1 MGPGTNSDVL
11 SGTSL
16 GPYEI
21 LAPLGRGAMGEVYR
35 ARDTR
40 LNRTVAIKFL
50 PADVGDPVARRRFQ
64 QEAQTASSL
73 NHPHI
78 LTVFEAGEREG
89 RQYLVTE
96 FVDGGTLE
104 DWSRAEKRTWRQIV
118 ELLTGV
124 ADGLAAAHGAGIL
137 HRDIKPQN
145 ILVAKNGYAKLADFG
160 LAKLAE
166 PSEGSVANAPSEL
179 RTRAGVI
186 VGTVAYMS
194 PEQASGEQLDARSDI
209 FSFGVV
215 LYELLAR
222 RRPFTG
228 TTDLAVLHTIATQ
241 AQAPLD
247 ESLPV
252 GLRMVV
258 DKALEKDAADR
269 YQSLRDLVVDLR
281 RLTRQKT
288 LASGTGS
295 AAAKPA
301 RPWLW
306 LAAFALASLA
316 AAAAWLGRRDNSTTF
331 ENPLGTAEFT
341 RLTDFEGAELDAA
354 VSPDGKFVSF
364 LADRD
369 GPFHV
374 WLGQIGSGRFVDLTP
389 DTADHKPIAP
399 LRGLGFTAEGSEIWL
414 GGGPDRRLRL
424 LPLTG
429 GAPRAFLADS
439 IVNIAWSPDS
449 ARLVYHSRADG
460 DPMFVADRNGANP
473 RQIFVSEPGEHN
485 HFPVWSLDDQWIYFV
500 HGTPNTFEMDLYR
513 IAVSGGK
520 AERLTQHN
528 GDVSYPT
535 PIDSRTVLY
544 IARDED
550 RSGPWIWALD
560 VQRRTTRRVSI
571 GLETYTSLAA
581 TVDGRRIV
589 ATLVNS
595 TASLWSMPLLDRVTD
610 ERDVKAYPLPTE
622 RALAPRFSKEAL
634 FYLSRDGLWRFQA
647 GQAFEIRRGS
657 EGALL
662 EAPGVSPDGRRL
674 TIVVRKQGKLGLNV
688 VSADGSQQQPLADSI
703 NIRGSSA
710 WSPDGRWIVTGGSD
724 GRGPGLFKIPVEGG
738 PPVRLVTGTAVNPVW
753 SPDGGLI
760 VYNGE
765 NVAGSAPLR
774 AVSAEGDSITLPTIR
789 VATALNGESFRFLP
803 NGKGLIY
810 TREYWPPQNFWMLDL
825 ASRTTRRLSRLT
837 NTAMI
842 RSFDISPDGKHIVFD
857 RLRENS
863 DIVLIDLR
871 K

>member
-1 MGPGTNSDVL
+1 MNSDVR
-11 SGTSL
+11 SGTSV
-16 GPYEI
+16 GPYEV
-21 LAPLGRGAMGEVYR
+21 LTPLGRGAMGEVYR

-50 PADVGDPVARRRFQ
+50 PADVGDPLARRRFQ

-78 LTVFEAGEREG
+78 LTVFEAGEWDG

-104 DWSRAEKRTWRQIV
+104 DWSRAEKRTWRQVV

-166 PSEGSVANAPSEL
+166 PSESSVASPPSEL

-194 PEQASGEQLDARSDI
+194 PEQASGEPLDARSDI

-228 TTDLAVLHTIATQ
+228 ATDLAVLHTIATQ
-241 AQAPLD
+241 APAPLD
-247 ESLPV
+247 DALPV
-252 GLRMVV
+252 GLRMLV
-258 DKALEKDAADR
+258 DKALEKDPAER
-269 YQSLRDLVVDLR
+269 YQTLKDLVVDLR
-281 RLTRQKT
+281 RLTRHK
-288 LASGTGS
+288 AMDAGAGS
-295 AAAKPA
+295 AAGKPSRSWWWFA
-301 RPWLW
+301 VV
-306 LAAFALASLA
+306 ALASVLGLQ
-316 AAAAWLGRRDNSTTF
+316 AWLGRRDNSTAI
-331 ENPLGTAEFT
+331 ENPLGTASFT
-341 RLTDFEGAELDAA
+341 RLTDFEGSELDAA
-354 VSPDGKFVSF
+354 VSRDGKVVTF
-364 LADRD
+364 LADSG

-374 WLGQIGSGRFVDLTP
+374 WWGQIGSGRFVDLTP
-389 DTADHKPIAP
+389 GAEDQKPIAP
-399 LRGLGFTAEGSEIWL
+399 VRGVGFTADGLDVWL

-424 LPLTG
+424 MSLTG
-429 GAPRAFLADS
+429 GPMRPFLADS
-439 IVNIAWSPDS
+439 IVNIAWSPDG
-449 ARLVYHSRADG
+449 ARLVYHSRVDG

-473 RQIFVSEPGEHN
+473 RQIFVSQPGEHN
-485 HFPVWSLDDQWIYFV
+485 HFPVWSLDAQGIYFV

-513 IAVSGGK
+513 IPASGGK
-520 AERLTQHN
+520 AERLTHHN

-535 PIDSRTVLY
+535 PIDARTVLY
-544 IARDED
+544 VARDED
-550 RSGPWIWALD
+550 RSGPWLWALD
-560 VQRRTTRRVSI
+560 VQRKTTRRVST
-571 GLETYTSLAA
+571 GLEKYTSLAA
-581 TVDGRRIV
+581 TADGRLIV
-589 ATLVNS
+589 ATLANP

-634 FYLSRDGLWRFQA
+634 FYLSRDGLWRFQE
-647 GQAFEIRRGS
+647 GQAFEIWRGS
-657 EGALL
+657 EGGALL

-674 TIVVRKQGKLGLNV
+674 TIVVRKQGKLVLNV
-688 VSADGSQQQPLADSI
+688 VSADGSQQQTLADSI
-703 NIRGSSA
+703 NVRGSSA
-710 WSPDGRWIVTGGSD
+710 WSPDGKWIVTGGSD
-724 GRGPGLFKIPVEGG
+724 GRGPGLFKIPVGGG

-753 SPDGGLI
+753 SPDGRLI
-760 VYNGE
+760 VYAGE
-765 NVAGSAPLR
+765 NVAGKAPLL
-774 AVSAEGDSITLPTIR
+774 AVSAEGTSITLPTIQ
-789 VATALNGESFRFLP
+789 VASALNGEPFRFLP

-810 TREYWPPQNFWMLDL
+810 AKDFWPPQNFWMLDL
-825 ASRTTRRLSRLT
+825 VSKRTHQLSRLT
-837 NTAMI
+837 NTATI
-842 RSFDISPDGKHIVFD
+842 RSFDITPDGKHIVFD
-857 RLRENS
+857 RFRENS
-863 DIVLIDLR
+863 DIVMIDLR

>member
-1 MGPGTNSDVL
+1 MSDSGSL

-21 LAPLGRGAMGEVYR
+21 LAPLGHGGMGEVYR

-40 LNRTVAIKFL
+40 LNRSVAIKFL
-50 PADVGDPVARRRFQ
+50 AADLGDAHSRRRFQ

-78 LTVFEAGEREG
+78 LTVHEAGEWDG

-104 DWSRAEKRTWRQIV
+104 DWAKAEKRSWRQIV

-124 ADGLAAAHGAGIL
+124 ADGLAAAHAAGIL

-160 LAKLAE
+160 LAKLSE
-166 PSEGSVANAPSEL
+166 PSDVMRSES
-179 RTRAGVI
+179 RTRSGVI

-194 PEQASGEQLDARSDI
+194 PEQASGQPLDARSDI
-209 FSFGVV
+209 FSFAVV
-215 LYELLAR
+215 IYELLAH
-222 RRPFTG
+222 RRPFSG
-228 TTDLAVLHTIATQ
+228 TTDLSILHSITTQ
-241 AQAPLD
+241 TPAPLD

-281 RLTRQKT
+281 RLTRQKA
-288 LASGTGS
+288 LGGS
-295 AAAKPA
+295 ATAAPGTPA

-306 LAAFALASLA
+306 LAVVALAFLVGLQ
-316 AAAAWLGRRDNSTTF
+316 AWLGRRDNSAAI
-331 ENPLGTAEFT
+331 ENPLGTAQFT
-341 RLTDFEGAELDAA
+341 RLTDFEGSELDAA
-354 VSPDGKFVSF
+354 VSPDGKFVTF

-374 WLGQIGSGRFVDLTP
+374 WRGQIGSGRFDDLTP
-389 DTADHKPIAP
+389 GDEDQKPTP
-399 LRGLGFTAEGSEIWL
+399 QVRGVGFSFDGSEIWL

-424 LPLTG
+424 MPLMG

-439 IVNIAWSPDS
+439 IVNVAWSPDGD
-449 ARLVYHSRADG
+449 RIVYHTRADG

-473 RQIFVSEPGEHN
+473 RQIFVARRGVHN
-485 HFPVWSLDDQWIYFV
+485 HFPVWSMDGRWIYFV
-500 HGTPNTFEMDLYR
+500 SGTPSTFEMDLYR
-513 IAVSGGK
+513 ISVSGGK
-520 AERLTQHN
+520 PERMTQHN
-528 GDVSYPT
+528 GDVAYPT

-544 IARDED
+544 VARAED
-550 RSGPWIWALD
+550 RSGPWLWALD
-560 VQRRTTRRVSI
+560 VPQKATRRVSF
-571 GLETYTSLAA
+571 GLEKYTSLAA
-581 TVDGRRIV
+581 TADGRRLV
-589 ATLVNS
+589 ATVANP
-595 TASLWSMPLLDRVTD
+595 TASLWSMPLLNRIAD
-610 ERDVKAYPLPTE
+610 EQDVKAFPLPTV
-622 RALAPRFSKEAL
+622 RALAPRFGGEAL
-634 FYLSRDGLWRFQA
+634 FYLSSRGTGDGLWRFQD
-647 GQAFEIRRGS
+647 GQALEIWKGS

-674 TIVVRKQGKLGLNV
+674 TIVLRKQGKLRLNV

-703 NIRGSSA
+703 DIRGSSS
-710 WSPDGRWIVTGGSD
+710 WSPDGAWVVTGGND
-724 GRGPGLFKIPVEGG
+724 GNGAGLFKIPVDGG
-738 PPVRLVTGTAVNPVW
+738 ATMRLVAGVATNPVW
-753 SPDGGLI
+753 SPDGTLI
-760 VYNGE
+760 VYTGE
-765 NVAGSAPLR
+765 EVAGSAPLHGVR
-774 AVSAEGDSITLPTIR
+774 PDGSPVTLPTIR
-789 VATALNGESFRFLP
+789 VAANSGERFRFLP
-803 NGKGLIY
+803 NGGLIY
-810 TREYWPPQNFWMLDL
+810 TQGLWARNNFWLLDL
-825 ASRTTRRLSRLT
+825 TTNKARQLSRLT

-842 RSFDISPDGKHIVFD
+842 RSFDISPDGKQIVFD